1 MSDPR
6 PTRRVLLLGWGN
18 ATPMQLALYERLYA
32 KLGLAPT
39 SFIPNTLVGLRSADG
54 YARSVLPLAEEMATW
69 REPTLVHLFSDNG
82 FLGWAALLEALASTA
97 RGRATRDAI
106 RGVISDSSPFL
117 WNVRGPFDFAH
128 RFALGMSPLATRALG
143 REVPLTKPVL
153 FGSFLLYQAFF
164 PRAVARL
171 TSGGERVARHQ
182 PRCAHLYL
190 HGGEDEMARPY
201 DVRAWAAE
209 QRGLGIDAATEFFPR
224 AGHVALFP
232 QDPRRYRAL
241 VSEFVA
247 RVMA

>member
-1 MSDPR
+1 MSD
-6 PTRRVLLLGWGN
+6 TKRRVLLLGWGN
-18 ATPMQLALYERLYA
+18 ATPTQLTLYERLYA
-32 KLGLAPT
+32 KLGLTAT
-39 SFIPNTLVGLRSADG
+39 SFIPNTLVGLRSEHG
-54 YARSVLPLAEEMATW
+54 YARSVLPLAAEMETW

-82 FLGWAALLEALASTA
+82 FLGWAALLEALVTTE
-97 RGRATRDAI
+97 RGRAARDAI
-106 RGVISDSSPFL
+106 RGVLSDSSPFL

-128 RFALGMSPLATRALG
+128 RFALGMSPLATRTLG
-143 REVPLTKPVL
+143 RELPLTKPVL

-182 PRCAHLYL
+182 PRCPHLYL
-190 HGGEDEMARPY
+190 HGGEDAMARPY

-209 QRGLGIDAATEFFPR
+209 QRGLGIPVATEYFPR

-241 VSEFVA
+241 VSDFVA